1 MKKSKAI
8 SLLLALA
15 AVFSLAACGAAPA
28 AAPAAAE
35 PPAEAAEAP
44 AETPAESAEI
54 TVTDLIGRE
63 VAVTPGSYKR
73 VVCIGAGAL
82 RLYSYIGD
90 VSLLCGVEDI
100 ENETLSERPKMFDS
114 VARPYVLAYGD
125 VFASLPSCGVGG
137 PNAQSPEAEKILACE
152 PDIVISLYGDADKA
166 NALQE
171 QLGVPVVTLM
181 TGPDS
186 VFDESFNESLRLLG
200 TIFAES
206 GKAESLIG
214 FIAAERAEIEA
225 RTAGIA
231 EEEKPSVYIC
241 GLGNWGTTNHLMT
254 AKDYVSFRVAN
265 VKNAVSGLGAP
276 GAQPIEAEKFVS
288 LGEDMDAM
296 IFDAAAV
303 KNIKPLYA
311 EDPAMFDACRAWR
324 EGEAYLQLAYNAYY
338 TNYEIALINTWFA
351 AKIAYPD
358 RFEDVDMT
366 EVTDRVT
373 AAFLGKPLAE
383 EIFACPNSFGGYQ
396 KIDTATFFAG
406 TQG

>member
-1 MKKSKAI
+1 MKKAKLL

-15 AVFSLAACGAAPA
+15 MLLSLAACGAAPA
-28 AAPAAAE
+28 ETPAAT
-35 PPAEAAEAP
+35 EAP
-44 AETPAESAEI
+44 TEAPVEATEAPAESAEI

-63 VAVTPGSYKR
+63 ITVTPGSYQR

-90 VSLLCGVEDI
+90 VSLLCGVE
-100 ENETLSERPKMFDS
+100 
-114 VARPYVLAYGD
+114 
-125 VFASLPSCGVGG
+125 
-137 PNAQSPEAEKILACE
+137 E

-181 TGPDS
+181 SGPDS
-186 VFDESFNESLRLLG
+186 VFDERFNESVRLLG
-200 TIFAES
+200 AIFEES
-206 GKAESLIG
+206 EKAETLIG
-214 FIAAERAEIEA
+214 FIAAERAGIEA
-225 RTAGIA
+225 RTADIA
-231 EEEKPSVYIC
+231 EEDKPAVYIC

-254 AKDYVSFRVAN
+254 AQDYVSFRVAN
-265 VKNAVSGLGAP
+265 VKNVVSDLGAP
-276 GAQPIEAEKFVS
+276 GAQPIEAEKFVA

-311 EDPAMFDACRAWR
+311 EDPTMFDTCRAWR

-351 AKIAYPD
+351 AKTAYPD

-373 AAFLGKPLAE
+373 TAFLGKPLAE
-383 EIFACPNSFGGYQ
+383 EIYACPNSFGGYQ

-406 TQG
+406 AQG

>member
-35 PPAEAAEAP
+35 PHAEAAEAP

-186 VFDESFNESLRLLG
+186 VFDESFSESLRLLG
-200 TIFAES
+200 TIFEES
-206 GKAESLIG
+206 DKAELLIG
-214 FIAAERAEIEA
+214 FVGSERAEIEA

-231 EEEKPSVYIC
+231 EEDKPSVYIC

-254 AKDYVSFRVAN
+254 AEDYVSFRVAN

-351 AKIAYPD
+351 AKTAYPD

-366 EVTDRVT
+366 DVTNRVT

-383 EIFACPNSFGGYQ
+383 EIFACPGSFGGYSR
-396 KIDTATFFAG
+396 IDTAAFFAG